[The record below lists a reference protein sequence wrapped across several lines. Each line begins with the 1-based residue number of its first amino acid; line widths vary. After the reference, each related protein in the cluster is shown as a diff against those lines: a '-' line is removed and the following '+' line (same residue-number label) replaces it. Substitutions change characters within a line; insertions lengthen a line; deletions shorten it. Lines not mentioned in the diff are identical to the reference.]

1 MLPDGIVVV
10 VKRSCPTCQ
19 LVTGVLDRLERGP
32 APLTVYAQD
41 DTDFR
46 PGTRDDTELE
56 ISFAYDIDT
65 VPTVLRV
72 EGGEVVGRTE
82 GWRRDRWEEITG
94 AHPLG
99 TDLPEWRPG
108 CGSRTHDPDVQDAL
122 TIARLEPSM
131 QARRIELGSDE
142 DDAEAMF
149 ARGWSDGLPLV
160 PPTLERVARMLAA
173 TPRDP
178 QDLVAV
184 IPPDLVDCTVE
195 KVAINAVMAGCRPE
209 YLPVVLTAVEAAC
222 TDEFNMHGVLATTWF
237 SGPMVI
243 VNGPIT
249 RALGMNSGVNALGQ
263 GNRANATIGRALQLV
278 VRNVGGGRPGEV
290 DRATL
295 GTPGKYTFCFAE
307 DEAGIAVGAAAR
319 RTRSAADRFG
329 GHVVR
334 GRRCARRRGSVVAG
348 TGIAGAL
355 VRERAPN
362 GGASEER
369 DRVGRGSRRLAR
381 ARSRLPRCRV
391 DEAPP
396 AEGAGRAV
404 ADPRLGDRA
413 GRRRHRGRHARRV
426 PRFDAAE
433 VPRGWAPDRARRWRC
448 RALLRDH
455 RRVGERRG
463 RQ

>member
-1 MLPDGIVVV
+1 MSSTATPSGSLPITSRTDRPPPRSCRLHVAPDRAAGPRRTLHRGVDVGDRDAEPLEAGSDERGRWCTRRTRLLPLEEVDRAGAVVEAACTDAYPRVPAGAVEAERRARFRLLGCGAHRSVEPADVGVEAARAFEVGAVDVDVEDPGVAHPKAHCNERAKICEAEDVLPDGIVVV

-72 EGGEVVGRTE
+72 ERGEVVGRTE

-160 PPTLERVARMLAA
+160 PPTVERVARMLAA

-249 RALGMNSGVNALGQ
+249 
-263 GNRANATIGRALQLV
+263 
-278 VRNVGGGRPGEV
+278 
-290 DRATL
+290 
-295 GTPGKYTFCFAE
+295 
-307 DEAGIAVGAAAR
+307 
-319 RTRSAADRFG
+319 
-329 GHVVR
+329 
-334 GRRCARRRGSVVAG
+334 
-348 TGIAGAL
+348 
-355 VRERAPN
+355 
-362 GGASEER
+362 
-369 DRVGRGSRRLAR
+369 
-381 ARSRLPRCRV
+381 ARS
-391 DEAPP
+391 
-396 AEGAGRAV
+396 G
-404 ADPRLGDRA
+404 
-413 GRRRHRGRHARRV
+413 
-426 PRFDAAE
+426 
-433 VPRGWAPDRARRWRC
+433 
-448 RALLRDH
+448 
-455 RRVGERRG
+455 
-463 RQ
+463 